1 MEAATSQ
8 PLTSS
13 SSWNTVGLAAGAAMP
28 EGLTVTSSRSS
39 RPTRMGAKSKISPSQ
54 MLATDAQDKLTCRSD
69 FMSCVLLGWHSKKDS
84 KNISKQK
91 ASNKGPSTS
100 ATINDRIQV
109 KSQSAESILL
119 TLLRKTR
126 VKHTKNTQQQMSKHQ
141 KNARDN
147 FEEQLL
153 RLPSDSL
160 GCRANGKSHTTNHD
174 NRPMEIPV
182 SSFSRKDRP
191 VWLHPSSKLR
201 GKEDEAKT
209 TATSAAAARS

>member
-1 MEAATSQ
+1 MRTRCSGGASASQQDGGHKEIETMEAATSQ

-141 KNARDN
+141 KTL
-147 FEEQLL
+147 E
-153 RLPSDSL
+153 
-160 GCRANGKSHTTNHD
+160 TTLKN
-174 NRPMEIPV
+174 N
-182 SSFSRKDRP
+182 SFDFHLTR
-191 VWLHPSSKLR
+191 
-201 GKEDEAKT
+201 
-209 TATSAAAARS
+209 